1 MVGPG
6 ESGFYV
12 GLGLRVSSM
21 DILEESVNLM
31 WRSACAKFTDGLI
44 GRNCGFDMKV
54 PHVRVSPMD

>member
-1 MVGPG
+1 MA
-6 ESGFYV
+6 FMW

-44 GRNCGFDMKV
+44 GRNCGCDV
-54 PHVRVSPMD
+54 GVRHVRVSPMD